1 MQASEGSRSRA
12 KRHGMRR
19 VALVFPYFRTRAP
32 TEMLFPPLGVA
43 TLAAQLRR
51 LGVET
56 RVFDCTFGA
65 FAQLRRALSSYQPD
79 IVGIYSMVS
88 LTRNTHRIAEMV
100 RTSLPDSL
108 VVAGGPM
115 PTVFPGRYTEHFD
128 AVFRGEADVS
138 FPRFCLDFFEQRASR
153 TTLADLPLS
162 TYAGLFVGN
171 GGLHVDN
178 ATVHHGES
186 ELASFP
192 LPDRSDFD
200 HAAYQKVWL
209 QLTGSKVT
217 SIIVTLGCPF
227 GCDFC
232 SKPIFGSDLRR
243 RDLDAVFAEIEQ
255 IRRLG
260 YDSLWI
266 ADDDFTLS
274 PPYLE
279 GFCRRMAGL
288 RMSWSCLSRANGI
301 SDAMVRQMKEAGC
314 RRVYLGL
321 ESGSQTTLQL
331 MNKQAT
337 LEEGIRTVHAY
348 RQAGIEVAAFFL
360 VGYPGETVTS
370 IEETFK
376 LALSLP
382 LDEISFT
389 VPFPLPGSSLFERLG
404 GPDLGEDWT
413 RENEVTFVYPSEID
427 ERWLR
432 RRIEETMR
440 AFARRK

>member
-1 MQASEGSRSRA
+1 MS
-12 KRHGMRR
+12 R

-32 TEMLFPPLGVA
+32 TEMLFPPLGAA
-43 TLAAQLRR
+43 TLAAQLRG

-56 RVFDCTFGA
+56 KVFDCTFGT
-65 FAQLRRALSSYQPD
+65 FAQLRTALSSYQPD

-88 LTRNTHRIAEMV
+88 LTRNTLKIAAMV
-100 RTSLPDSL
+100 RTRLPDSL
-108 VVAGGPM
+108 VVAGGPL
-115 PTVFPGRYTEHFD
+115 PTVFPGRYTPHFD

-138 FPRFCLDFFEQRASR
+138 FPRFCLEFFEQGASR
-153 TTLADLPLS
+153 TTLANLPLG
-162 TYAGLFVGN
+162 TYDGLFIGN
-171 GGLHVDN
+171 GGLRVDN
-178 ATVHHGES
+178 PPVHHQES

-209 QLTGSKVT
+209 QQTGSKVT
-217 SIIVTLGCPF
+217 SMIATLGCPY

-232 SKPIFGSDLRR
+232 SKPIFGSVVRR
-243 RDLDAVFAEIEQ
+243 RTLDVVFAEIEQ
-255 IRRLG
+255 IRQLG
-260 YDSLWI
+260 YDGLWI
-266 ADDDFTLS
+266 ADDHFTLS
-274 PPYLE
+274 SPYLE
-279 GFCRRMAGL
+279 GFCRRMADL
-288 RMSWSCLSRANGI
+288 PMSWSCLSRANGV
-301 SDAMVRQMKEAGC
+301 DEATARQMKEAGC

-321 ESGSQTTLQL
+321 ESGSQATLQL

-337 LEEGIRTVHAY
+337 LDQGIRAVHAY

-360 VGYPGETVTS
+360 VGYPGETVSS

-382 LDEISFT
+382 LDEISFN
-389 VPFPLPGSSLFERLG
+389 VPFPLPGSRLFERLG
-404 GPDLGEDWT
+404 GPDEGEDWT
-413 RENEVTFVYPSEID
+413 RENEVTFVYRSEID

-440 AFARRK
+440 AFAHKK